1 MRKQVLGGI
10 VLGAILALTTFTAR
24 AEDTIRFGVAAE
36 PYPPFTS
43 KDASGKWVGF
53 EVDLMDAVCAE
64 LKAKCEIVEV
74 AWDGIIP
81 ALQAK
86 KFDVIWSSMSITA
99 KRKETIDFTDRYYQT
114 PAVMIGAKSTSFNID
129 YKNPES
135 LKGKI
140 IGVQTSTIHAQF
152 VQKYFGS
159 AATIKIYDTQ
169 DNVNADLVAGRID
182 LDMADSVALADFLK
196 TDTGKDFEVKWTAP
210 KDPIFGIGV
219 GGGILKEN
227 TELKDKLN
235 KALAAIRAN
244 GTYNAIAKKYFDF
257 DVYGS

>member
-1 MRKQVLGGI
+1 MKKFVLGGI
-10 VLGAILALTTFTAR
+10 VLSAMLALTTFAAR
-24 AEDTIRFGVAAE
+24 ADETIRFGVAAE

-86 KFDVIWSSMSITA
+86 KFDVIWSSMSITE
-99 KRKETIDFTDRYYQT
+99 KRMETIDFTDFYYRT
-114 PAVMIGAKSTSFNID
+114 PAVMIGAKSATFNID
-129 YKNPES
+129 YKNPDS

-140 IGVQTSTIHAQF
+140 VGVQTSTIHAQF

-159 AATIKIYDTQ
+159 TATVKIYDTQ
-169 DNVNADLVAGRID
+169 DNVNADLAAGRID

-196 TDTGKDFEVKWTAP
+196 TDAGKDFDVKWTAP

-227 TELKDKLN
+227 TGLKEELN
-235 KALAAIRAN
+235 KALAAIHAN
-244 GTYNAIAKKYFDF
+244 GTYDAIAKKYFDF

>member
-1 MRKQVLGGI
+1 MKKQALGGI
-10 VLGAILALTTFTAR
+10 VLAAMMALASFTAR
-24 AEDTIRFGVAAE
+24 AEDAIRFGVAAE

-64 LKAKCEIVEV
+64 MKTKCEIVEV

-86 KFDVIWSSMSITA
+86 KYDVIWSSMSITE
-99 KRKETIDFTDRYYQT
+99 KRKETIDFTDRYYKT
-114 PAVMIGAKSTSFNID
+114 PAVMIGAKSASFNID
-129 YKNPES
+129 YKNPEG
-135 LKGKI
+135 LRGKI

-152 VQKYFGS
+152 IQKYFGS
-159 AATIKIYDTQ
+159 VATVKVYDTQ

-182 LDMADSVALADFLK
+182 LEMADSIALADFLK
-196 TDTGKDFEVKWTAP
+196 TDAGKDFEVKSTAP

-227 TELKDKLN
+227 TALKERLN
-235 KALAAIRAN
+235 KALAAVRAN
-244 GTYNAIAKKYFDF
+244 GTYDAIAKKYFDF

>member
-1 MRKQVLGGI
+1 MKKYVLGGI
-10 VLGAILALTTFTAR
+10 VLSAMLALTTFAAR
-24 AEDTIRFGVAAE
+24 ADDTIRFGIAAE

-53 EVDLMDAVCAE
+53 EVDLMDALCAE
-64 LKAKCEIVEV
+64 LKAKCSIVEV

-81 ALQAK
+81 ALQAN

-114 PAVMIGAKSTSFNID
+114 PAVIIGPKAVSYNID
-129 YKNPES
+129 FNNPDS

-140 IGVQTSTIHAQF
+140 IGAQTSTIHAQF

-159 AATIKIYDTQ
+159 AATVKVYDTQ

-182 LDMADSVALADFLK
+182 VEMADSIALADFLK
-196 TDTGKDFEVKWTAP
+196 TDQGKEFEVKATAP
-210 KDPIFGIGV
+210 KDPILGEGV
-219 GGGILKEN
+219 GGGILKTN
-227 TELKDKLN
+227 TELKEKLN
-235 KALAAIRAN
+235 KAIAAVRAN
-244 GTYNAIAKKYFDF
+244 GTYDAIAKKYFDF
-257 DVYGS
+257 NVYGS